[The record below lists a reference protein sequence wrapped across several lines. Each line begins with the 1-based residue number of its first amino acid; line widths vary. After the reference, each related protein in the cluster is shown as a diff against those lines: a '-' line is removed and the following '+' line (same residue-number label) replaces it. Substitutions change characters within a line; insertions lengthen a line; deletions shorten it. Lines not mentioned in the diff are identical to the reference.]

1 MSYDALDVSEYI
13 IYYIQST
20 GGIISPLK
28 LQKILYFAQA
38 DFLVSTG
45 KPCFSD
51 EIFAYDYGPVI
62 PSVYQKYKIYGG
74 GFIPCRYADSFII
87 SNNDKTRINEMVDVC
102 QPYSATELTTIIHQ
116 QSPWKN
122 NYHSDSHAVIPKTE
136 IEEYFRKIQ

>member
-1 MSYDALDVSEYI
+1 MSYNALDISEYI
-13 IYYIQST
+13 IFYIQST

-28 LQKILYFAQA
+28 LQKILYFVQA

-62 PSVYQKYKIYGG
+62 PAVYQKFKIYGG
-74 GFIPCRYADSFII
+74 GFIPCRYSDSFII
-87 SNNDKTRINEMVDVC
+87 STNDKTRINEMIDLC

-116 QSPWKN
+116 QTPWKN
-122 NYHSDSHAVIPKTE
+122 NYHSGFHVAIPKTE
-136 IEEYFRKIQ
+136 ISEYFRSIQ

>member
-1 MSYDALDVSEYI
+1 MPYSALDISEYI
-13 IYYIQST
+13 IYYIQSS

-28 LQKILYFAQA
+28 LQKILYFVQA

-74 GFIPCRYADSFII
+74 EFIPCRYSDSFII
-87 SNNDKTRINEMVDVC
+87 SKADKERINEMVDLC
-102 QPYSATELTTIIHQ
+102 QPYSATELTAIIHQ
-116 QSPWKN
+116 QAPWKN
-122 NYHSDSHAVIPKTE
+122 NYHSDSHAVIPKAE

>member
-1 MSYDALDVSEYI
+1 MSYNALDVSEYI
-13 IYYIQST
+13 IHYIQST

-28 LQKILYFAQA
+28 LQKILYFVQA

-74 GFIPCRYADSFII
+74 GFIPCRYSDSFII
-87 SNNDKTRINEMVDVC
+87 SKADKERINEMVDLC
-102 QPYSATELTTIIHQ
+102 QPYSATELTAIIHQ
-116 QSPWKN
+116 QAPWKN
-122 NYHSDSHAVIPKTE
+122 NYHSDSHAVIPKME
-136 IEEYFRKIQ
+136 IEEYFRSIQ

>member
-28 LQKILYFAQA
+28 LQKILYFIQA

-74 GFIPCRYADSFII
+74 GFIPCRYSDSFII
-87 SNNDKTRINEMVDVC
+87 NKADKERINEMVDLC
-102 QPYSATELTTIIHQ
+102 QPYSATELTAIIHQ
-116 QSPWKN
+116 QAPWKN
-122 NYHSDSHAVIPKTE
+122 NYHSDSHAVITKAE

>member
-1 MSYDALDVSEYI
+1 MSYNVLDVSEYI
-13 IYYIQST
+13 IHYIHST

-28 LQKILYFAQA
+28 LQKILYFIQA

-74 GFIPCRYADSFII
+74 GFIPCRYSDSFII
-87 SNNDKTRINEMVDVC
+87 SKADKERINEMVDVC
-102 QPYSATELTTIIHQ
+102 QPYSATELTAIIHQ
-116 QSPWKN
+116 QAPWKN
-122 NYHSDSHAVIPKTE
+122 NYHSDSHAVIPKAE
-136 IEEYFRKIQ
+136 IEDYFRIIQ

>member
-1 MSYDALDVSEYI
+1 MSYSALDISEYI
-13 IYYIQST
+13 IYYIQSS

-28 LQKILYFAQA
+28 LQKILYFVQA

-74 GFIPCRYADSFII
+74 GFIPCRYSDSFII
-87 SNNDKTRINEMVDVC
+87 TKADKERIDEMVNLC
-102 QPYSATELTTIIHQ
+102 QPYSATELTAIIHQ
-116 QSPWKN
+116 QAPWKN
-122 NYHSDSHAVIPKTE
+122 NYHSESHAVIPKAE
-136 IEEYFRKIQ
+136 IEEYFRSIQ